1 MRITQNLPISE
12 VSQSER
18 VSGTNGQASSTSK
31 SAATQ
36 PQSDVSASQ
45 QLRAKLE
52 QTPEIRQDRVAA
64 LRQAMQ
70 DGTYKVSS
78 QDLANAVFNGA
89 MQKTK
94 S

>member
-1 MRITQNLPISE
+1 MRIDQNLPVSE
-12 VSQSER
+12 AAQSER
-18 VSGTNGQASSTSK
+18 LSGTNGQASSTPKTSG
-31 SAATQ
+31 TQ
-36 PQSDVSASQ
+36 PQSDVTGSQ

-64 LRQAMQ
+64 LKKAMQ
-70 DGTYKVSS
+70 DGTYKVSN